1 MPSGVP
7 PSGVTVVSGENPEPL
22 ASVCDADPVPV
33 CCCDADGV
41 PDDGFFTSE
50 LSVLPVE
57 PLPEPAVLCVPELS
71 LVVVLSDELDLFVV
85 ESFVVLLCDEDVEVL
100 LFELLP
106 FSVTVDDAPD
116 VLYLSSFELS
126 EST

>member
-1 MPSGVP
+1 MP

-33 CCCDADGV
+33 CCCDADGA

-71 LVVVLSDELDLFVV
+71 LVVVLSDELDFFVV
-85 ESFVVLLCDEDVEVL
+85 ESFVVLLCDEDIEVL
-100 LFELLP
+100 LF
-106 FSVTVDDAPD
+106 
-116 VLYLSSFELS
+116 
-126 EST
+126 

>member
-1 MPSGVP
+1 MP

-22 ASVCDADPVPV
+22 ASVCDADPVSV

-57 PLPEPAVLCVPELS
+57 SLPEPAVLCVPELS
-71 LVVVLSDELDLFVV
+71 LVVVLSDELDFFVV

-100 LFELLP
+100 LFELLS
-106 FSVTVDDAPD
+106 FSLTFDNAPD